1 MKTIPFPLSGLKI
14 VRSLY
19 KSLMVSKFF
28 LPLNC
33 ACYPRFF
40 GHEIMISSHI
50 LTVNNVSVHVCT
62 DEDFNIKL
70 KILYCLE

>member
-1 MKTIPFPLSGLKI
+1 
-14 VRSLY
+14 
-19 KSLMVSKFF
+19 MVSKFF

-33 ACYPRFF
+33 ACYPRFC

-62 DEDFNIKL
+62 DEDFYIKL

>member
-14 VRSLY
+14 VRSLH